1 MTNWRFYL
9 YIFFICFVILGASL
23 FSHYRQFYFEN
34 RENFDSGPVI
44 DTTSSS
50 SSSKKTIVLLGD
62 SILKNNHY
70 VGTGQSVEDLLNN
83 QGSTSQKIVVL
94 AKDDAT
100 IATTYSQLDEI
111 TSDLN
116 TEKTSVFLSIG
127 GNDIIN
133 AYSLQGNDTVNP
145 NVIHM
150 IFYKYKQ
157 LVDAIRTK
165 LPKVN
170 IILLDLYFPLK
181 IDYTK
186 YYRVIK
192 IWNKMLVNYVP
203 TSPNNITGIIK
214 ISDLLIHSSDFASD
228 IEPSESGGKKIVDQI
243 ISMV

>member
-34 RENFDSGPVI
+34 RENFDTGS
-44 DTTSSS
+44 DTSSTS
-50 SSSKKTIVLLGD
+50 SKTIVLLGD
-62 SILKNNHY
+62 SILKNNNY
-70 VGTGQSVEDLLNN
+70 VGTGESVEDLLSN
-83 QGSTSQKIVVL
+83 QQSKSQKIVVL

-100 IATTYSQLDEI
+100 IATTYSQLDAI

-116 TEKTSVFLSIG
+116 TDKTSVFLSIG

-133 AYSLQGNDTVNP
+133 AYSLQGDQPVNP
-145 NVIHM
+145 NVIYM
-150 IFYKYKQ
+150 IFYKYQQ

-192 IWNKMLVNYVP
+192 SWNKMLVNYVSN
-203 TSPNNITGIIK
+203 SPNNITGLIK
-214 ISDLLIHSSDFASD
+214 ISDLLTHSSDFASD

>member
-23 FSHYRQFYFEN
+23 FSHYRKFYFEN
-34 RENFDSGPVI
+34 RENFDTGS
-44 DTTSSS
+44 DTSSTTSN
-50 SSSKKTIVLLGD
+50 TIVLLGD
-62 SILKNNHY
+62 SILKNNNY
-70 VGTGQSVEDLLNN
+70 VGTGESVEDLLSN
-83 QGSTSQKIVVL
+83 QQSKSQKIVVL

-100 IATTYSQLDEI
+100 ISSTYSQLDAI

-116 TEKTSVFLSIG
+116 TDKTSVFLSIG

-133 AYSLQGNDTVNP
+133 ALSLQGDQPVNP
-145 NVIHM
+145 NVIYM
-150 IFYKYKQ
+150 IFYKYQQ

-192 IWNKMLVNYVP
+192 SWNKMLVNYVAN
-203 TSPNNITGIIK
+203 SPNNITGLIK
-214 ISDLLIHSSDFASD
+214 ISDLLTHSSDFASD